1 MSTLKD
7 WGSKMPLLPTQLTGT
22 TLLKQHME
30 KENIM
35 KTEIN
40 LMNAIQDY
48 IHDKLSY
55 ELNDKGIA
63 ADRTIIS
70 LQQSLKERSDSIEW
84 LREQNLQFQ
93 ETIAL
98 LDARLKHLEK
108 EQVLQKKLLTDE
120 IKDQKAL
127 FSEQIEMLCKFQDEQ
142 KELNDERMLSNEN
155 RFRDNNDWSAK
166 VDSKLIDLEEELE
179 NQDNRIDAV
188 EYDLPEDDVIAK
200 IATNAAKKELDES
213 NFILASDLTS
223 AINDQLEPIETA
235 LEEAATAFKIKI

>member
-1 MSTLKD
+1 MSTLKN

-22 TLLKQHME
+22 TLIKQHME
-30 KENIM
+30 KENTM

-63 ADRTIIS
+63 ADKTIIS
-70 LQQSLKERSDSIEW
+70 LQNTLKERSDSIEW
-84 LREQNLQFQ
+84 LRKQNLQFQ
-93 ETIAL
+93 ETIIQ
-98 LDARLKHLEK
+98 LDKRLKYLEK

-120 IKDQKAL
+120 MKDQKAL
-127 FSEQIEMLCKFQDEQ
+127 FREQIEMLCKFQDEQ
-142 KELNDERMLSNEN
+142 KELNDERMLSNEKQ
-155 RFRDNNDWSAK
+155 FSVNNDWSEA
-166 VDSKLIDLEEELE
+166 VDSKLLDLEELLE

-188 EYDLPEDDVIAK
+188 EYDIPEDDVIAK
-200 IATNAAKKELDES
+200 IATDAAKKELDES

-223 AINDQLEPIETA
+223 AINEQLEPIESA
-235 LEEAATAFKIKI
+235 LENAASALTIKI